1 MCSRDMCVQS
11 DTYIY
16 VYINIK
22 VCMHLC
28 TKEEERYSFVCIRE
42 RLHFFLSKMH
52 FIHMQ
57 ARRNKVSFPNPA
69 VLLLVFSPHV

>member
-1 MCSRDMCVQS
+1 MFFNLLQ
-11 DTYIY
+11 
-16 VYINIK
+16 
-22 VCMHLC
+22 
-28 TKEEERYSFVCIRE
+28 E
-42 RLHFFLSKMH
+42 RLHFFLNKMH